1 MAVNGR
7 GDWREGWKEDLAK
20 LLVWLWIGVLCL
32 AGLIFLLGNGRNFWM
47 TLKAGHDVE
56 DLMENGDAKEGMHVT
71 GEVPYVY
78 GCFANLSDFDDNDV
92 SEYYYALPTV
102 DGMLILGV
110 PVSLQGAMETLWEE
124 TWQYAE
130 RGILPSSTVSLEGYV
145 TKAKGRL
152 PYLLSEYMVDILGYS
167 QEEVDEMGEPLMIVY
182 APETLRRARIYA
194 PLGMILL
201 ALGMLSLIGYLVW
214 IKKFKE
220 AAKKV

>member
-7 GDWREGWKEDLAK
+7 GDWREDWKKDLAK

-78 GCFANLSDFDDNDV
+78 GCFANLSDFNDNDV